1 MTTTLKKLAEI
12 AGGEVIGDASVT
24 VDAITLDSRAV
35 ESEHLFAAVPGTRA
49 HGAEFAAQTSAKA
62 VLTDARGVE
71 ILTASSAEAGAE
83 GTEGVE
89 GAQVKAFDRPII
101 VVDDIR
107 AVLGD
112 VSAEIY
118 GHPTKQLTVIGVTG
132 TSGKTTTT
140 YLLETG
146 LLAAGYSTGLI
157 GTTGTRI
164 NREPIE
170 TKLTTPEAPTLQE
183 LFSRM
188 VEEGV
193 SHVVMEVSSH
203 ALELGRVN
211 GVDFAVGGFT
221 NLSQDHLDFHPT
233 MEEYFAAKSAL
244 FIGDGAARHSVVC
257 INDEW
262 GERLADMVD
271 AAGGPLTAVST
282 TGAISHAGEKA
293 AAVEADVMLR
303 ERTRELLVPGTV
315 VAWQHSVETTGEQH
329 VALEINP
336 SRDTEVIQAELAR
349 SFDFRL
355 PLPGEFNIANA
366 ALAVGMASAAGIDL
380 DIFIS
385 ALTKVAVPG
394 RMQRIDEG
402 QDFVAVVDYA
412 HKPAAIEAV
421 LDTLRSQLEAASAAS
436 SGVAAGD
443 EAAAGRIG
451 VVVGAGG
458 DRDSSKRGLM
468 GAAAAKRADFVVV
481 TDDNPRTEDPA
492 PIRAA
497 VIAGARE
504 GAQDSGREVEIIEV
518 ASRAEAIDAVVN
530 WAQTG
535 DAVIVVGKGHEVGQ
549 LVGET
554 MHHFDDREEV
564 SRALQ
569 SKRAARLNAAEDSNG
584 RQK

>member
-12 AGGEVIGDASVT
+12 AGGEVIGDGSVT

-35 ESEHLFAAVPGTRA
+35 GSEHLFAAVPGTRA
-49 HGAEFAAQTSAKA
+49 HGAEFAGQTSAKA

-71 ILTASSAEAGAE
+71 ILTASSAEAGAGE
-83 GTEGVE
+83 G
-89 GAQVKAFDRPII
+89 AFDRPII
-101 VVDDIR
+101 VVEDIR

-112 VSAEIY
+112 ISAEIY

-164 NREPIE
+164 NREPVE

-183 LFSRM
+183 LFARM
-188 VEEGV
+188 VDEGV

-203 ALELGRVN
+203 ALELGRVK

-233 MEEYFAAKSAL
+233 MDEYFEAKSAL
-244 FIGDGAARHSVVC
+244 FIGEGAARHSVVC

-282 TGAISHAGEKA
+282 TGAISHAADEG
-293 AAVEADVMLR
+293 AVAETDVMLR

-315 VAWQHSVETTGEQH
+315 VAWQQDAETTGEQH

-421 LDTLRSQLEAASAAS
+421 LDTLRSQLDAATASTAARS
-436 SGVAAGD
+436 EVAP
-443 EAAAGRIG
+443 GRIG

-504 GAQDSGREVEIIEV
+504 GAQEAGRDVEIIEV

-584 RQK
+584 RQE